1 MKSVSVVIPTFNRA
15 LKTARAVA
23 SVLYQS
29 FTDYEIIVVNDG
41 SRDGT
46 EEILRQFGR
55 RIRYIAL
62 RSNQGVSAARNRGV
76 AESHA
81 PWIAFLDSDDYWLP
95 RKLEAQTAFFRRHP
109 QALICQTQ
117 EIWVRNGRYV
127 NPKKR
132 HLKPSGDIFEPSLRL
147 CLVSPSAVMLRRS
160 LLEAAGPFDED
171 LPVCEDYDLWLRIAC
186 QHPVHLIQDRLVVK
200 EGGHSDQ
207 LSRRYRGMDRYRIQ
221 AILKVLRSG
230 ILTPGQ
236 IQTALKELSRKCRI
250 YGTGC
255 LKRGRQEEGE
265 IYLNMAQAAQDPGH
279 KAWP

>member
-1 MKSVSVVIPTFNRA
+1 MTSVSVVIPTYNRA

-29 FTDYEIIVVNDG
+29 FTDYEIIVVDDA
-41 SRDGT
+41 SQDGT
-46 EEILRQFGR
+46 GEALQQFGPK
-55 RIRYIAL
+55 IRYIAL
-62 RSNQGVSAARNRGV
+62 ACNQGVSAARNRGA
-76 AESHA
+76 AESDA

-95 RKLEAQTAFFRRHP
+95 RKLEAQMAFFRRHP
-109 QALICQTQ
+109 EALICQTQ
-117 EIWVRNGRYV
+117 EIWIRNGRYA
-127 NPKKR
+127 NPKRR
-132 HLKPSGDIFEPSLRL
+132 HLKPSGGIFEPSLRL

-186 QHPVHLIQDRLVVK
+186 QHPVHLIQAPLVVK

-221 AILKVLRSG
+221 AILKLVRSG

-236 IQTALKELSRKCRI
+236 TQAALKELSRKCRI

-255 LKRGRQEEGE
+255 LKRGRQEEGQ
-265 IYLNMAQAAQDPGH
+265 IYLHMAQEAEGPGH
-279 KAWP
+279 KAWT